1 MLAHLLIKNYA
12 LIQELEMP
20 LSPHLN
26 MITGETGAGKSI
38 MLGAVGLLLGNRSDS
53 KVLFKENE
61 KCIVEGEFDIKE
73 YHLEELFND
82 LELDYEKSCIIRRE
96 ISAGGKSR
104 AFINDTPVTL
114 DVLKKIATRL
124 IDVHSQHDTL
134 LLASNAFQLEFID
147 GFAQNR
153 SLKKAYQEA
162 YRAFKMAQKNYDEL
176 LDQQQALKKEF
187 DFNQFLFRELQ
198 QATLQLDEQEQ
209 AEAELNVLEH
219 AEEVTLH
226 IHAALEQ
233 LSEGDYAVHVLLK
246 NILHE
251 LALVAKYAPTY
262 QALLNRVESCVVE
275 LKDIADELDK
285 EKDTI
290 SLDKEKIQLLHDRLS
305 LIYTLQKKH
314 QASTIQELLSI
325 QSALEEKVKKVVNSD
340 EELSQAKNNLESTI
354 HDLEEKANQ
363 LTQSRKVVFLEM
375 EKRLKNL
382 LHDLGMP
389 HAVFTIHHHV
399 LSDFQLTGKDDISFL
414 FSANKGVAPQELK
427 NAASGGEFSRLMLAL
442 KYVLAH
448 KTALPTIIFDEIDTG
463 VSGEIALKMA
473 TMMQEMSKYHQV
485 VTITHLPQLAAKG
498 DTHFFVYKDE
508 QSIQAVSKLKKLSE
522 KERVVEVAKMIG
534 GENPSEKALSSAKEL
549 LEK

>member
-162 YRAFKMAQKNYDEL
+162 YREFKMAQKNYDEL

>member
-53 KVLFKENE
+53 KVLFKGNE

-73 YHLEELFND
+73 YHLKELFND
-82 LELDYEKSCIIRRE
+82 LELDYEESCIIRRE
-96 ISAGGKSR
+96 VSAEGKSR

-114 DVLKKIATRL
+114 DVLKRIAIRL

-147 GFAQNR
+147 GFAQNK
-153 SLKKAYQEA
+153 SLKKVYQET
-162 YRAFKMAQKNYDEL
+162 YRAFKIAQKNYDEL

-187 DFNQFLFRELQ
+187 DFNQFLFQELQ
-198 QATLQLDEQEQ
+198 QAALQLDEQEQ

-251 LALVAKYAPTY
+251 LTLIAKYAPTY
-262 QALLNRVESCVVE
+262 QALRDRVESCVVE

-305 LIYTLQKKH
+305 LIYSLQKKH
-314 QASTIQELLSI
+314 QVSTIQELLSI
-325 QSALEEKVKKVVNSD
+325 QSELEGKVKKVINSD
-340 EELSQAKNNLESTI
+340 EELAQAKKNLESTI
-354 HDLEEKANQ
+354 LDLEDKANQ
-363 LTQSRKVVFLEM
+363 LTQSRKAVFSEM

-473 TMMQEMSKYHQV
+473 TMMQEMSRYHQV

-508 QSIQAVSKLKKLSE
+508 QSIQAVSKLKKLSD
-522 KERVVEVAKMIG
+522 KERMIEIAKMIG
-534 GENPSEKALSSAKEL
+534 GENPSEKAISSAKEL